1 MPIQFLNFS
10 GISHFASEYLFKPF
24 VLCTHAKH
32 KKHPGFVYLKRLKM
46 NIYFRA
52 KWLQY
57 LFKKNE
63 NQGNVLIA
71 LLGLMIIVG
80 VLVAMALPSLTS
92 LTSCG
97 GKANQSEGK
106 QYIGAMN
113 RSQQAYHLE
122 NGAFVASIPKLG
134 LGIQTKTKNYE
145 YSVRATKTAVFNY
158 AIAQKTPSKPLKSY
172 VGAVFIV
179 PASKVDKK
187 ASKNNKETLA
197 ILCETDTPTN
207 QIPAEPT
214 YQKGV
219 LACGSNTHSIP

>member
-1 MPIQFLNFS
+1 
-10 GISHFASEYLFKPF
+10 
-24 VLCTHAKH
+24 
-32 KKHPGFVYLKRLKM
+32 M
-46 NIYFRA
+46 NIYFKA
-52 KWLQY
+52 KCLQY
-57 LFKKNE
+57 LSKKNE
-63 NQGNVLIA
+63 SQGNVLIV
-71 LLGLMIIVG
+71 LLGLMIVVG

-113 RSQQAYHLE
+113 RSQQAYYLE

-134 LGIQTKTKNYE
+134 LGVQSKTKNYE

-158 AIAQKTPSKPLKSY
+158 AIAQKTASKPLKSY

-179 PASKVDKK
+179 PTSKVGKK
-187 ASKNNKETLA
+187 AAKNNKEALA
-197 ILCETDTPTN
+197 IVCETNTPTS

-219 LACGSNTHSIP
+219 LACGSNTHPLL